1 MATAKG
7 VDCELGETC
16 GRQSGSVL
24 QPLLGPS
31 GEPFSSVT
39 CSV

>member
-7 VDCELGETC
+7 VDCQSDEIR

-31 GEPFSSVT
+31 GEPFSPETRSV
-39 CSV
+39 